1 MNASWNANLISYLS
15 TQKTSLP
22 FHSLDGLLDSTS
34 YKIAI
39 ISGSAQEDYFK
50 LSADPVKQKAWTERI
65 EPYLNY
71 FGQYSGTPK
80 SRFNE
85 ARFNESHDLVNKS
98 QLHTS
103 YFTIYSPSI

>member
-1 MNASWNANLISYLS
+1 MHIFRIILFGLLLNASWNANLISYLS
-15 TQKTSLP
+15 TQKTNLP

-65 EPYLNY
+65 KPFLNY
-71 FGQYSGTPK
+71 FSHYSGK
-80 SRFNE
+80 Y
-85 ARFNESHDLVNKS
+85 V
-98 QLHTS
+98 
-103 YFTIYSPSI
+103 

>member
-1 MNASWNANLISYLS
+1 MHIFRIILFGLLLNASWNANLISYLS

-34 YKIAI
+34 YKIVI

-50 LSADPVKQKAWTERI
+50 LSVDPVKQKAWTERI

-71 FGQYSGTPK
+71 FGQYSGMYVFIIIK
-80 SRFNE
+80 
-85 ARFNESHDLVNKS
+85 
-98 QLHTS
+98 
-103 YFTIYSPSI
+103 